1 MADTSLPQIPQKEKC
16 DLVCHLW
23 TTSTTLTKNLPHGL
37 LILDFPYLWAFP
49 LRSGLARCFKP
60 YFCDSHLKFI
70 YPWLSTWWK
79 GQWFL
84 LYPLSQPFTF
94 LQSPST
100 QGYTEQITS
109 LLSKSNLRI
118 YCCSIHVMRVHIHV
132 MRVPWT
138 TRRSNQPFLKKI
150 SPEYS
155 LEGPMLKLK
164 LQYFGFLMRS
174 FDSLEKTL
182 MLGKIEGRR
191 KS

>member
-1 MADTSLPQIPQKEKC
+1 MASWFWIFPTCEPSLLGQVLQ
-16 DLVCHLW
+16 DV
-23 TTSTTLTKNLPHGL
+23 SNLIFVTAIL
-37 LILDFPYLWAFP
+37 SLYILDLAHDGRNNGSYCILSLNLSFFCSP
-49 LRSGLARCFKP
+49 LL
-60 YFCDSHLKFI
+60 LKD
-70 YPWLSTWWK
+70 
-79 GQWFL
+79 
-84 LYPLSQPFTF
+84 
-94 LQSPST
+94 
-100 QGYTEQITS
+100 TEQITS

-191 KS
+191 RSGQQRMKWMDGITDSMDMSLSKL